1 MNEKRNFSRFTFNKQ
16 ITLKTDSGEE
26 LSVSVQ
32 DLSLRGASITVSGE
46 RSFALGERFSFSMMF
61 HDDEDILIQGDTH
74 IVWHNGNMY
83 GLQFENMG
91 PDYFTHLKRLLELN
105 YNDE

>member
-1 MNEKRNFSRFTFNKQ
+1 MNEKRNFSRFSFNKQ
-16 ITLKTDSGEE
+16 IKLKTDSDEE

-32 DLSLRGASITVSGE
+32 DLSLKGASIIVDEGL
-46 RSFALGERFSFSMMF
+46 SFALGDRFSFTMVF
-61 HDDEDILIQGDTH
+61 YDDEDIIIQGDAT
-74 IVWHNGNMY
+74 IIWCKENSY

-91 PDYFTHLKRLLELN
+91 PDYFSHLKRLLELN